1 MTSLLEQARQVRA
14 GLKKVQV
21 ANQLRHQ
28 LQAIQIRSGEW
39 DNIRRKRLQLLE
51 RTGYL
56 ATADAQS
63 ADMLRAN
70 EAARALCDRARD
82 LLQQAQDVSILSED
96 ALWTRLLQAA
106 EKANSICEEAIRS
119 TWRAYVSGLGSP
131 DSPNAL
137 AARVPATPANE
148 PVLNNYRLIHNKYAA
163 LARAEA
169 PANAQSAAD
178 LRDYVAQLRDI
189 ISTLVS
195 APEAV
200 QKFFKA
206 VEGSG
211 ASLELLTAEV
221 LEWLKQYDDATRFVI
236 KTRTDQPWR

>member
-28 LQAIQIRSGEW
+28 LKAVQIRSSEW
-39 DNIRRKRLQLLE
+39 DKIRRKRVQLVE
-51 RTGYL
+51 KTAYL
-56 ATADAQS
+56 AKDGSQS
-63 ADMLRAN
+63 ADVLKAN
-70 EAARALCDRARD
+70 EVAHALCERARD
-82 LLQQAQDVSILSED
+82 LLQQAQDVSVLAED

-119 TWRAYVSGLGSP
+119 SWRAYVSELGSP
-131 DSPNAL
+131 ETPSAL
-137 AARVPATPANE
+137 TARVPATPANE
-148 PVLNNYRLIHNKYAA
+148 LVLANYRSIHDKYAA
-163 LARAEA
+163 LARAEG
-169 PANAQSAAD
+169 PASAQSAAHLHD
-178 LRDYVAQLRDI
+178 FVAQMRDI
-189 ISTLVS
+189 VSTLVS

-221 LEWLKQYDDATRFVI
+221 LDWLKQNDDTARFII
-236 KTRTDQPWR
+236 KTRTNQPWR